1 MLTLPDLNRATDFM
15 WRTARLLERFR
26 YAFLFLGG
34 PREPVLAAL
43 RPFQNADGGF
53 GNGIEPDLRG
63 PDSQPVPTWNALEI
77 MDEADV
83 FDAAVIA
90 AVCGYLETI
99 TTDEGGVPFVLPSS
113 RAYPHAPWWE
123 TPDDPPAALLPTAGL
138 AAFLHKH
145 GVQHPW
151 LTRATDF
158 CWRKIEVMDETS
170 PYEMRMVFPF
180 LDHVPDRDRA
190 ERAFAQVGPKLFE
203 QKLVMLAV
211 HSDVVDAHLPLD
223 FAPHPG
229 AMARRLFSDAVIEAH
244 LDALA
249 AGQAEDGGWTFSF
262 PQWNPMTTLEWR
274 AFSTIGALKTLRA
287 YGRLG

>member
-1 MLTLPDLNRATDFM
+1 MATPDLNRATDFM
-15 WRTARLLERFR
+15 WRTARLLERYR
-26 YAFLFLGG
+26 YTYLFLGG

-63 PDSQPVPTWNALEI
+63 PDSQPVPTWNAFEML
-77 MDEADV
+77 DEVDG
-83 FDAAVIA
+83 FDDPMVPRA
-90 AVCGYLETI
+90 CDYLATI

-113 RAYPHAPWWE
+113 RNYPHAPWWE
-123 TPDDPPAALLPTAGL
+123 TGDNPPAALLPTAGL
-138 AAFLHKH
+138 AGFLHRH

-151 LTRATDF
+151 LDRATEF
-158 CWRKIEVMDETS
+158 CWRKIEAMDATS
-170 PYEMRMVFPF
+170 AYEMRMVLPF
-180 LDHVPDRDRA
+180 LDAVPDRERA
-190 ERAFAQVGPKLFE
+190 EATFARVGPKLLE
-203 QKLVMLAV
+203 QGLVALDPHGETA
-211 HSDVVDAHLPLD
+211 DAHLPLD
-223 FAPHPG
+223 YAPTPD
-229 AMARRLFSDAVIEAH
+229 AMARRLFSDDVIDAH

-249 AGQAEDGGWTFSF
+249 AGQQDDGGWTFSF